1 MHTYSQTNIHIW
13 TYIRKN
19 IYHAYGAT
27 ASYKCIR
34 TRVKYV
40 VRSGSYEPCRIFL
53 VLWLHHVSRQQLF
66 RVPFF
71 DGRSRFLDANANANT
86 LHLALTHFLSL
97 SLPLSLFNSYITH
110 IYSYHVSKSGAV
122 ANNIQRFTNTQVH
135 FALECHAVF
144 LYGGGGGGSSG
155 RPPPQSQRC
164 LVGFLLWGREGRK
177 EKEKKEEKELTDT
190 QNRYDI
196 QACRHTGVQK
206 C

>member
-1 MHTYSQTNIHIW
+1 MHTEQLHLISAYVHVLNTWYVREVTN
-13 TYIRKN
+13 
-19 IYHAYGAT
+19 
-27 ASYKCIR
+27 
-34 TRVKYV
+34 
-40 VRSGSYEPCRIFL
+40 
-53 VLWLHHVSRQQLF
+53 HVGFFWFCGCMSRQQLF

-86 LHLALTHFLSL
+86 LHLALSHFLSL

-135 FALECHAVF
+135 FALEYHAVF

-164 LVGFLLWGREGRK
+164 LVGFLL
-177 EKEKKEEKELTDT
+177 
-190 QNRYDI
+190 
-196 QACRHTGVQK
+196 
-206 C
+206 